1 MAWAAGIVL
10 ITAFALATGMAV
22 LAAIAAAIEVLPSH
36 FGSESEPIDERQYPA
51 RGAGAGVTHE
61 S

>member
-22 LAAIAAAIEVLPSH
+22 LAAIAAAIEVLPSRP
-36 FGSESEPIDERQYPA
+36 GSGGEPIDEGQYRA
-51 RGAGAGVTHE
+51 QGAGAGVTHE
-61 S
+61 T